1 MIFMDHRRRRMYLL
15 LIALLT
21 LAMVASMEL
30 GSQPMGPGTLAK
42 TLVGYGDEVRQMIL
56 LSFRLPRVV
65 LALLVGMGVS
75 VSGVLMQGVLRNDLA
90 APGVLGVSA
99 GGNLGVVV
107 ALLIGGLQLAS
118 PWIVPGMSILGG
130 LAALLLVCLLAAD
143 GDVTS
148 PTKLLLMGV
157 AVSAACGALTLIL
170 SLILSLNLDRQ
181 VYAYAVAWMSGSLG
195 KADWN
200 YVLVL
205 AVWLAVLVPVAWCTA
220 PMMNVL
226 RLGDDT
232 AMGLGLSVRQ
242 WRMLLL
248 GLAVVLSAV
257 SMAVAGSIV
266 FLGLVAPHIARR
278 LVGPNHITLIP
289 IAALV
294 GMLLL
299 LLADT
304 IGRTILAPEEIP
316 AGVLVGILGGV
327 YFLYLLMTT
336 KG

>member
-195 KADWN
+195 EGGLELCFG
-200 YVLVL
+200 VGCLVGRFGAL
-205 AVWLAVLVPVAWCTA
+205 VAWCTA

-226 RLGDDT
+226 RLGDGHGHGPGAFRATVADVALGVGGRAQCRFDGGGRKYCFLGTSCT
-232 AMGLGLSVRQ
+232 AYC
-242 WRMLLL
+242 
-248 GLAVVLSAV
+248 SAPGRAEPHHV
-257 SMAVAGSIV
+257 DSDRGPGGDVTAVAGRHYRSHDPCARGNSGRCAGGDSWRRV
-266 FLGLVAPHIARR
+266 FPLSTDDH
-278 LVGPNHITLIP
+278 
-289 IAALV
+289 
-294 GMLLL
+294 
-299 LLADT
+299 
-304 IGRTILAPEEIP
+304 
-316 AGVLVGILGGV
+316 
-327 YFLYLLMTT
+327 
-336 KG
+336 